1 MKNIHMGLNE
11 NSNNI
16 LSKKLLCFLKKN
28 LNQAVCYYP
37 DPNASSLK
45 ELLAKKFNLAPQN
58 FFISNG
64 SDEILFILGSIM
76 TDVKYVICP
85 QNTFNSYK
93 YLANLY
99 KKTLIETPLLNYVV
113 DIEKLIK
120 KIRPNSMLIIPNP
133 HNPCGTY
140 IGKEKL
146 EELIKSCK
154 NKKAY
159 LVVDEAY
166 GEFAEAEKDDYLS
179 ALSLSNYSRMIVMRT
194 FSKFYGLAGLRC
206 GYAIAV
212 PDFIQQMNFSK
223 KILVYSVNTVA
234 LMAAQFV
241 LKHETVSKNKKM
253 FEYIFKLKQRLYKF
267 CENHQLHYVP
277 SCTNFILVNVGNADS
292 VYHQLLK
299 RGITTKSCS
308 VFGFPEFLR
317 VTLSSMKD
325 LIKFEKELLSILK
338 KDHFFDK
345 TTVTSDRL

>member
-11 NSNNI
+11 NPNNL
-16 LSKKLLCFLKKN
+16 LSKKLNCFLKKN
-28 LNQAVCYYP
+28 LSQAVCYYP

-179 ALSLSNYSRMIVMRT
+179 ALSLSNYSRMIVIRT
-194 FSKFYGLAGLRC
+194 FSKFYGKGIFHSFKYNIFDNVKSIIYQTAPNVDAFKEYDNILMEA
-206 GYAIAV
+206 
-212 PDFIQQMNFSK
+212 SK
-223 KILVYSVNTVA
+223 VD
-234 LMAAQFV
+234 
-241 LKHETVSKNKKM
+241 KNKLVIIVLGPTATILA
-253 FEYIFKLKQRLYKF
+253 YDLALKGYQALDMGHIAKAYDR
-267 CENHQLHYVP
+267 H
-277 SCTNFILVNVGNADS
+277 
-292 VYHQLLK
+292 K
-299 RGITTKSCS
+299 RGFRDK
-308 VFGFPEFLR
+308 
-317 VTLSSMKD
+317 
-325 LIKFEKELLSILK
+325 KFWAP
-338 KDHFFDK
+338 D
-345 TTVTSDRL
+345 